1 MNKNIRARRAM
12 RLVIAE
18 VVGLTLILFAA
29 SSASAQSTTNTS
41 TPTNTPTL
49 TNTPTNYTGNDL
61 HNRISRAR
69 ALAVAGNLIG
79 AARELEA
86 VRQAANGDES
96 LLDVTR
102 VLLMGVYI
110 EQSDYTRAQ
119 TLLDE
124 TYNARGAGGESFM
137 RAYYTLAGRLLNSV
151 RAHLERYR
159 AYGLNI
165 AATEN
170 LPAEARADLNALRTL
185 LERAVEQSRTLR
197 GANESTNNTDAAA
210 LFEDAANLRASVARN
225 EAEREQWQREVADAR
240 QRLATNNTRMADA
253 VRRAEAQAERINA
266 QTTTTTVAPIANQ
279 SIGSASESTP
289 TPATAAPQN
298 SVSES
303 GSRDSTSSTPTAPP
317 PRSTESGASTGSTSS
332 QPISSNDSGGATN
345 TPIQLGSLI
354 ERAIQR
360 ISPVYPSTAR
370 TARVA
375 GVVTVY
381 LVVNESGAVEMVQR
395 TNGPALLQRAA
406 EDAARRWRFRPTVVD
421 GRAVRMAGFINFNFT
436 L

>member
-1 MNKNIRARRAM
+1 MNRNIRARRAM

-18 VVGLTLILFAA
+18 VVGSTLILFAA
-29 SSASAQSTTNTS
+29 SSVSAQSTTNTS
-41 TPTNTPTL
+41 TPTNTTTL
-49 TNTPTNYTGNDL
+49 TNTPTNNTGNEL

-124 TYNARGAGGESFM
+124 TYNARGAGGESSM
-137 RAYYTLAGRLLNSV
+137 RAYYMLAGRLLSSI

-165 AATEN
+165 ADTEN

-197 GANESTNNTDAAA
+197 GANESANNTDAAA
-210 LFEDAANLRASVARN
+210 LFEDAANLRASVARS

-253 VRRAEAQAERINA
+253 VRRAEAQSERNNA
-266 QTTTTTVAPIANQ
+266 TTTATVAPIANQ

-289 TPATAAPQN
+289 TPATPQN
-298 SVSES
+298 SASES
-303 GSRDSTSSTPTAPP
+303 SSRDSTSSTPTAPP
-317 PRSTESGASTGSTSS
+317 PRSTESGASTGNAST
-332 QPISSNDSGGATN
+332 QPTSSNDSGGATN
-345 TPIQLGSLI
+345 TLIQLGSLV
-354 ERAIQR
+354 ERAVQR
-360 ISPVYPSTAR
+360 ISPVYPPTAR

-381 LVVNESGAVEMVQR
+381 LVVNENGAVETVQR